1 MHGYFYSEETRK
13 GRFCGAKFK
22 ASGGRFESPRACRPR
37 QQVGRV
43 SSSPPKISV
52 YRWCTDIFIR
62 KRLEKDG
69 FAVQNSKRP
78 GDGLKVRVRADRD
91 SRSGESHRLHQKYPC
106 TDGARIF
113 LFGKD
118 SKRTVLLKYQ
128 ILLPQPEQ
136 NLAEPSTSFPQFGQC
151 LFCSTL
157 VPQTEQNRSLSD
169 NSAPQLVQIFAV
181 DG

>member
-1 MHGYFYSEETRK
+1 M
-13 GRFCGAKFK
+13 
-22 ASGGRFESPRACRPR
+22 
-37 QQVGRV
+37 
-43 SSSPPKISV
+43 
-52 YRWCTDIFIR
+52 
-62 KRLEKDG
+62 
-69 FAVQNSKRP
+69 QNSKRP

-91 SRSGESHRLHQKYPC
+91 SRSGDP
-106 TDGARIF
+106 
-113 LFGKD
+113 
-118 SKRTVLLKYQ
+118 VLLKYQ

-169 NSAPQLVQIFAV
+169 NSAPQFVQIFAV

>member
-1 MHGYFYSEETRK
+1 MTLHPLTSKEGAFVLKLGLVFKNIRVPMVHGYFYF
-13 GRFCGAKFK
+13 GR
-22 ASGGRFESPRACRPR
+22 
-37 QQVGRV
+37 
-43 SSSPPKISV
+43 
-52 YRWCTDIFIR
+52 
-62 KRLEKDG
+62 
-69 FAVQNSKRP
+69 
-78 GDGLKVRVRADRD
+78 
-91 SRSGESHRLHQKYPC
+91 
-106 TDGARIF
+106 
-113 LFGKD
+113 D